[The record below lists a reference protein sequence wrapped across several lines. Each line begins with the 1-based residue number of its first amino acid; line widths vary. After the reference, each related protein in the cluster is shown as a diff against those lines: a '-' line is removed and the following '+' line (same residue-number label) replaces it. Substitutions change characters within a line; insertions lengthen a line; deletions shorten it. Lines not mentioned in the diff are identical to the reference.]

1 MTAARVGWSLGL
13 LAVLAGPAFLR
24 LGPGTGA
31 WLQLAELTGLVGM
44 SGLVVTTVLPSRLRA
59 LTRAFGVDGTQIL
72 HRTIGAAVVGL
83 VLVHLACVIAADPT
97 AVRLLNPT
105 TATPAALA
113 AMAATLAL
121 AALLTLTVTRAR
133 QRYEAWRWVHL
144 ALTGAAVAGTA
155 LHVWLLGRLVTDPV
169 MAPVFAVLGATAAAV
184 AAARWLWRPR
194 DPTAEFVVAGIRA
207 RSSTVSS
214 VYLEPARSRHRLGEP
229 PMRMDPGQF
238 AWLRLAQRAAAE
250 EHPFT
255 IASAADAR
263 LLEFLVRHRGDFT
276 RSLHALLPGR
286 RVWLDGPHG
295 AFTVSPTVGR
305 VALVAGGVGLAPML
319 SILRTAADRNDR
331 RPHLLIQYASHDG
344 DILCRGDLEQLRPR
358 LDLTLI
364 EAVYPDPLHIVIG
377 RVPRLDR
384 WDWYVCGSPQMVAA
398 TETALAA
405 HKVLPD
411 RIHTEKF
418 D

>member
-1 MTAARVGWSLGL
+1 VLARAAWAFGL

-24 LGPGTGA
+24 MGPGTGA
-31 WLQLAELTGLVGM
+31 WLQLAELTGLLGL
-44 SGLVVTTVLPSRLRA
+44 SGLVVAAVLPSRLRA
-59 LTRAFGVDGTQIL
+59 LTRAFGVDGVQL
-72 HRTIGAAVVGL
+72 VHRTIGGAVVGL
-83 VLVHLACVIAADPT
+83 VLVHIACVVAADPT
-97 AVRLLNPT
+97 TIRLIDPT
-105 TATPAALA
+105 TATPASRA
-113 AMAATLAL
+113 AIAATLAL
-121 AALLTLTVTRAR
+121 LALLTLTVTRAR

-144 ALTGAAVAGTA
+144 ALTAAAVIGSAM
-155 LHVWLLGRLVTDPV
+155 HVLLLGRLVTDPV
-169 MAPVFAVLGATAAAV
+169 MAPVFAVLGATAVAV
-184 AAARWLWRPR
+184 AAARWVWRPR
-194 DPTAEFVVAGIRA
+194 DPTAEFVVAGIRP

-229 PMRMDPGQF
+229 PLRMDPGQF

-263 LLEFLVRHRGDFT
+263 QLEFLVRHRGDFT

-295 AFTVSPTVGR
+295 AFTVSPAVAR

-319 SILRTAADRNDR
+319 SILRTAADRGDR

-344 DILCRGDLEQLRPR
+344 DMLCRGDLEQLRPR
-358 LDLTLI
+358 LDLTLL
-364 EAVYPDPLHIVIG
+364 EAVFPDPLRIVVG

-398 TETALAA
+398 TEAALAEHNVPA
-405 HKVLPD
+405 G